1 MSVKTIAFLSNTI
14 TKPFDRFLK
23 AYEITHYPLDTII
36 PQLYATVPE
45 DVLILILDI
54 GFFKPNYEER
64 LSLLKHALIHFRAHN
79 HAKIIINTLNDTF
92 YDIFTPYTLH
102 EEQKLVT
109 LNTSIASLQQE
120 IHDVAILDF
129 YALCKEYGT
138 RQLINEHNGYLFQ
151 MPFTKM
157 AVELLSTQIQERL
170 ELFTNPRIK
179 AIAVDADNT
188 LWGGIVGEDGIEGI
202 HIDNNYPGIIYSKFQ
217 YDLLALKKSG
227 IILILLSKNDESLVH
242 KVFETKTMPLSLDDF
257 VATSINWNAKS
268 ENLSAILERLN
279 LTKSGIIFL
288 DDSATEI
295 EEMRQR
301 MGIACYKMNPENPRE
316 NLATLRGIS
325 ALKTLHISE
334 EDLSKT
340 ALYKQ
345 ENARLSLSST
355 LVGKEEFIASLEIE
369 LEITCNNANHLERI
383 TQLINKTNQF
393 NLTTKRYDLAEVKA
407 FMHSGN
413 VYDFSVKDK
422 FGDMGIVGV
431 VIIKENTIDTFA
443 MSCRVL
449 GRGIEECVLSIIAH
463 KYPHLKASY
472 IKTDKNALVEHFY
485 EQNGFTITHQDSA
498 IHYEFAHFVDV
509 NESIKVKDES

>member
-36 PQLYATVPE
+36 SQLYATVPE

-54 GFFKPNYEER
+54 NFFKPNDEER
-64 LSLLKHALIHFRAHN
+64 LNLLKSALMHFRAHN
-79 HAKIIINTLNDTF
+79 HAKIMINTLNDTF

-102 EEQKLVT
+102 EEQKLVA
-109 LNTSIASLQQE
+109 LNASIVALQQE

-138 RQLINEHNGYLFQ
+138 RQLINEQNGYLFQ
-151 MPFTKM
+151 MPFTKL
-157 AVELLSTQIQERL
+157 AVELLSSQIQERI
-170 ELFTNPRIK
+170 ELFTTPRIK
-179 AIAVDADNT
+179 AIAIDADNT

-202 HIDNNYPGIIYSKFQ
+202 HIDNNYPGIVYSKFQ
-217 YDLLALKKSG
+217 HDLLALKKSG
-227 IILILLSKNDESLVH
+227 IILILLSKNDDSLVH

-301 MGIACYKMNPENPRE
+301 MGIACYKMNPKSPLENC
-316 NLATLRGIS
+316 ATLRNIT

-334 EDLSKT
+334 EDRLKT
-340 ALYKQ
+340 TLYKQ

-393 NLTTKRYDLAEVKA
+393 NLTTKRYELAEVKA
-407 FMHSGN
+407 LMQHSS

-422 FGDMGIVGV
+422 FGDTGIVGV
-431 VIIKENTIDTFA
+431 VIIKENTIDTFV

-449 GRGIEECVLSIIAH
+449 GRGIEERVLSIITH

-485 EQNGFTITHQDSA
+485 EKNGFAITHQDSA
-498 IHYEFAHFVDV
+498 THYEFAHFVDV
-509 NESIKVKDES
+509 NESIKVRDES